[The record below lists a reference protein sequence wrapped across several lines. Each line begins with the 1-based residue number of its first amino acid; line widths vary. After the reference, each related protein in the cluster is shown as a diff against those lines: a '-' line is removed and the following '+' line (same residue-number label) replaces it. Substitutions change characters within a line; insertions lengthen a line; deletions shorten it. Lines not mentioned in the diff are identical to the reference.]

1 MFEINMVI
9 MLFLFCLLSF
19 FDFIV
24 FNEEVLLALCF
35 LSFLFYC
42 FNTLSESIFLTF
54 EQRASKFEDDLLFN
68 FTNSKNLLSSDF
80 ATNLKLQN
88 FLTKFSI
95 LMVCLIHFL
104 NSCFSVLNFKTS
116 WICFQSIVG
125 KLNELT
131 KINRNFVSFFQ
142 KDCIVQLLYSLIL
155 KKTTTDLAFLT
166 ASKKSTLKFSEL
178 KKLCL

>member
-54 EQRASKFEDDLLFN
+54 EQRAYKFEDDLLFN

-116 WICFQSIVG
+116 
-125 KLNELT
+125 
-131 KINRNFVSFFQ
+131 
-142 KDCIVQLLYSLIL
+142 
-155 KKTTTDLAFLT
+155 
-166 ASKKSTLKFSEL
+166 
-178 KKLCL
+178 